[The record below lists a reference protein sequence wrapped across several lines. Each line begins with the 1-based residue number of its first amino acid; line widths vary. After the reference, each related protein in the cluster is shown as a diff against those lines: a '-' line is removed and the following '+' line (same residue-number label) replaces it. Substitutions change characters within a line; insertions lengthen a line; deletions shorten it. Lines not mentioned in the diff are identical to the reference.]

1 MAYVKVAVSYLLVV
15 VATLAW
21 RELGRGGLRLLLG
34 ANAVAGAA
42 VAVAGIGA
50 FVATG
55 DAFAFQPANSALA
68 VFGLLILVVLVVL
81 PARLADRY
89 LSLRHRGVLAAGTL
103 LFAVE
108 ALWAN
113 LSRGLG
119 HSPPRVLDALGFA
132 VLLFSFGYV
141 ALQAVMASEQR
152 LASIESELAVARR
165 LQLSILPTA
174 VPQLAGVRVAAAY
187 EPMAAVAGD
196 FYEFIP
202 VDSRRAGFLVADVS
216 GHGVPAALIA
226 SMIKVA
232 VQSVSAFA
240 ADPAELLRRLG
251 AGLHGHLR
259 GQYVTAAYLWLDAAD
274 RTARYSAAGHPP
286 LLHWH
291 ARSRTAERIVSN
303 GLLFGVTPEAD
314 YPACEVAFEPGD
326 RFLLYTDG
334 LIEAER
340 ASGEAFGDARLEQ
353 VLRESGSRSAPE
365 LMQDAA
371 RGGRRLAAPVRPP
384 AGRHHPARR
393 RLRPGVTAPAL
404 AVAAPRAA
412 GRVRYWG
419 RDRGDHRRLPVLRRA
434 RRARR
439 GHDRRPRAELLRG
452 LPGLLPADGGLRAQ
466 PARRGPLDQRQRR
479 LRRAGTAA
487 GSGAARGGAVGTSET
502 CRRRRARRP
511 PAAPLPPG
519 PARGLASIRSPRRQ
533 PPCLTLVP
541 GAAATDTGMPGLE
554 RLPRAHLDVG
564 RVRSRS

>member
-1 MAYVKVAVSYLLVV
+1 MNPDTMALALARDQVVSLCVGTAFVVMGLGACAAAAIRRRRGVRVFFWLGAWSTAYGLQDLAGTPAAVAALPQAAQPAVAYLKVAVSYLLVV

-21 RELGRGGLRLLLG
+21 RELARGRLRLLLG

-55 DAFAFQPANSALA
+55 DAVAFQAANTAVA
-68 VFGLLILVVLVVL
+68 VFGLLILVVIVVL

-141 ALQAVMASEQR
+141 ALQSVMASEQR

-165 LQLSILPTA
+165 LQLSILPTT

-187 EPMAAVAGD
+187 EPMTAVAGD

-286 LLHWH
+286 LLHWR
-291 ARSRTAERIVSN
+291 AGSRTAERIVSN
-303 GLLFGVTPEAD
+303 GLLFGVTPEGD
-314 YPACEVAFEPGD
+314 YSACELAFEPGD

-334 LIEAER
+334 LIEAEH

-353 VLRESGSRSAPE
+353 VLRESESRSAPE
-365 LMQDAA
+365 LTQEL
-371 RGGRRLAAPVRPP
+371 LA
-384 AGRHHPARR
+384 
-393 RLRPGVTAPAL
+393 
-404 AVAAPRAA
+404 AVAA
-412 GRVRYWG
+412 W
-419 RDRGDHRRLPVLRRA
+419 
-434 RRARR
+434 
-439 GHDRRPRAELLRG
+439 
-452 LPGLLPADGGLRAQ
+452 
-466 PARRGPLDQRQRR
+466 
-479 LRRAGTAA
+479 
-487 GSGAARGGAVGTSET
+487 
-502 CRRRRARRP
+502 RP
-511 PAAPLPPG
+511 PSAPQQDD
-519 PARGLASIRSPRRQ
+519 I
-533 PPCLTLVP
+533 TLLV
-541 GAAATDTGMPGLE
+541 
-554 RLPRAHLDVG
+554 LDS
-564 RVRSRS
+564 VRE

>member
-1 MAYVKVAVSYLLVV
+1 MALALARDQVVSLCVGTAFVVMGLGACAAAAIRRRRGVRVFFWLGAWSTAYGLQELGGTPAAVAALPQAVQPAVAYLKVAVSYLLVV

-21 RELGRGGLRLLLG
+21 RELARGGLRVLLG

-55 DAFAFQPANSALA
+55 DAVALQAANSALA

-141 ALQAVMASEQR
+141 ALQSVMASEQR
-152 LASIESELAVARR
+152 LASIDSELAVARR

-187 EPMAAVAGD
+187 EPMTAVAGD

-251 AGLHGHLR
+251 GPPRPPPGAVRDRRLSLAGRGRPDRPLLR
-259 GQYVTAAYLWLDAAD
+259 RRASSPPALARRVADGGAHREQRPPVRRDARGGLPGLRD
-274 RTARYSAAGHPP
+274 RLRAGGPLPP
-286 LLHWH
+286 LHRRAH
-291 ARSRTAERIVSN
+291 RGRARERR
-303 GLLFGVTPEAD
+303 GVRRRPARAGAARERVAVRPGAD
-314 YPACEVAFEPGD
+314 AG
-326 RFLLYTDG
+326 
-334 LIEAER
+334 
-340 ASGEAFGDARLEQ
+340 
-353 VLRESGSRSAPE
+353 
-365 LMQDAA
+365 AA
-371 RGGRRLAAPVRPP
+371 RGGRR
-384 AGRHHPARR
+384 
-393 RLRPGVTAPAL
+393 
-404 AVAAPRAA
+404 
-412 GRVRYWG
+412 
-419 RDRGDHRRLPVLRRA
+419 
-434 RRARR
+434 
-439 GHDRRPRAELLRG
+439 
-452 LPGLLPADGGLRAQ
+452 
-466 PARRGPLDQRQRR
+466 
-479 LRRAGTAA
+479 
-487 GSGAARGGAVGTSET
+487 
-502 CRRRRARRP
+502 RRP
-511 PAAPLPPG
+511 PSAPQQDD
-519 PARGLASIRSPRRQ
+519 I
-533 PPCLTLVP
+533 TLLVV
-541 GAAATDTGMPGLE
+541 DS
-554 RLPRAHLDVG
+554 
-564 RVRSRS
+564 VRE